1 MSDDKTPHYDDDKII
16 EGYEYDGITEYDNP
30 CPKWLMYIFYFTA
43 FLAVFFL
50 GYHFGSGGKKEIVE
64 SYERKL
70 QNARTQQITAV
81 EEQVPEVSESE
92 LFALLEAPA
101 ELTSGEEIFKDK
113 CALCHGEFGEGLI
126 GPNLIDNYWIH
137 GTGKISDITITIRS
151 GIPDKGMAAW
161 QDRIPEEN
169 ILQIAAYIKSLKGTQ
184 VENAK
189 EPDGEL
195 IED

>member
-1 MSDDKTPHYDDDKII
+1 MSEDKTPLDDDKII
-16 EGYEYDGITEYDNP
+16 EGYEYDGIAELDNP
-30 CPKWLMYIFYFTA
+30 CPKWLMCIFYFTA

-50 GYHFGSGGKKEIVE
+50 GYHFGSSSKNKIVE
-64 SYERKL
+64 SYVKKL
-70 QNARTQQITAV
+70 QDARARQITAV
-81 EEQVPEVSESE
+81 VEQVPEVSESE
-92 LFALLEAPA
+92 LVALLQEPA
-101 ELTSGEEIFKDK
+101 ELTSGEEIFLDK

-137 GTGKISDITITIRS
+137 GTGKISDIAITIRS

-161 QDRIPEEN
+161 QDRIPGEN

>member
-1 MSDDKTPHYDDDKII
+1 MSEDKTPLDDDKII
-16 EGYEYDGITEYDNP
+16 EGYEYDGIAELDNP
-30 CPKWLMYIFYFTA
+30 CPKWLMCIFYFTA

-50 GYHFGSGGKKEIVE
+50 GYHFGSSSKNKIVE
-64 SYERKL
+64 SYVKKL
-70 QNARTQQITAV
+70 QDARAQQIAPV
-81 EEQVPEVSESE
+81 VEQVSEVSESE
-92 LFALLEAPA
+92 LVALLQEPA
-101 ELTSGEEIFKDK
+101 ELTSGEEIFVDK

-137 GTGKISDITITIRS
+137 GTGKISDIAITIRS

>member
-1 MSDDKTPHYDDDKII
+1 MSEDKTPIDDDKII
-16 EGYEYDGITEYDNP
+16 EGYEYDGITELDNP

-50 GYHFGSGGKKEIVE
+50 GYHFGSSSRNKIVE
-64 SYERKL
+64 SYVTKL
-70 QNARTQQITAV
+70 EAARAQQKTPV
-81 EEQVPEVSESE
+81 VEQVPEVSESE
-92 LFALLEAPA
+92 LVALLQEPA
-101 ELTSGEEIFKDK
+101 ELTSGEEIFVDK

-137 GTGKISDITITIRS
+137 GTGKISEIVITIRS

-184 VENAK
+184 VEDAK
-189 EPDGEL
+189 EPDGKL

>member
-1 MSDDKTPHYDDDKII
+1 MSEDKTPLDDDKII
-16 EGYEYDGITEYDNP
+16 EGYEYDGIAELDNP

-50 GYHFGSGGKKEIVE
+50 GYHFGSSSKNKIVE
-64 SYERKL
+64 SYVKKL
-70 QNARTQQITAV
+70 QDARARQITAV
-81 EEQVPEVSESE
+81 VEQVPEVSESE
-92 LFALLEAPA
+92 LLTLLEAPA

-137 GTGKISDITITIRS
+137 GTGKISDIAITIRS

-161 QDRIPEEN
+161 QDRIPEDN